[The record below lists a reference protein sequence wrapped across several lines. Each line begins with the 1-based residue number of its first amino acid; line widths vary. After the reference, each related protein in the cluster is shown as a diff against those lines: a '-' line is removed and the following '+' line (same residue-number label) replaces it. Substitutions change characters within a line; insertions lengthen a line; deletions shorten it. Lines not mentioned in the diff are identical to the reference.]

1 MQQVINVFRTKP
13 SYWIRDKN
21 KVFTSDQKIIFLC
34 EKKLLL
40 ASTNYFNYLIVFI
53 NISPIKC
60 DFVTLENFVWEIF
73 RRLLCK
79 SAMNSNQIY
88 LHKLSFENDN
98 YHYRN

>member
-34 EKKLLL
+34 GKKLLL

-60 DFVTLENFVWEIF
+60 DFVTL
-73 RRLLCK
+73 
-79 SAMNSNQIY
+79 AMNSNQIY
-88 LHKLSFENDN
+88 LYKLSFENDN